1 MQRVEMSASA
11 VTDVQEYYDL
21 TDPVR
26 ASLWRRAVSE
36 GRVAVLPDPEEGVQ

>member
-1 MQRVEMSASA
+1 MQRIVMSASA
-11 VTDVQEYYDL
+11 VADVQEYYNC